1 MKKVIIFAALVVA
14 GNMMGC
20 SSGLL
25 SVHRIDVQQ
34 GNALKQES
42 VEQLTVGMNPEQVR
56 YLLGHPVVADLFHP
70 DRWSYIYY
78 FKPGNGHAE
87 NRRLTIYFN
96 NDRVVRIEK
105 PESTQLAGR
114 PGSGV

>member
-1 MKKVIIFAALVVA
+1 MRKVITLAALVVA
-14 GNMMGC
+14 VNLMGC
-20 SSGLL
+20 SRGLL

-42 VEQLTVGMNPEQVR
+42 VELLTVGMNPEQVR
-56 YLLGHPVVADLFHP
+56 YLLGHPMVTDLFHP

-78 FKPGNGHAE
+78 FKPGNGDAE
-87 NRRLTIYFN
+87 NRRLNIYFN

-105 PESTQLAGR
+105 PGSTQLAGR
-114 PGSGV
+114 PGNGV